1 MTAAGA
7 EAVCFEIPACHH
19 AESDRSLYARVS
31 RRDKGRPMCLTRFAA
46 LVSLLL
52 SCAVLLL
59 NAYHHKAADY
69 QHTSAGGDSM
79 GSVQQK
85 QQQIGNNPSA
95 HLTAPDSFNHS
106 KRVYLEWEYNL
117 GLAHLIGFK
126 YQDGDLIVLKDGMYK
141 VYLQITFR
149 RPGHFV
155 CSEEDSVFILTQ
167 KVILFAKSYHKNRD
181 LLTASDTVDCIP
193 KSNDCQP
200 PGSEGSGTQYWEK
213 SPCTSGVFALKAGD
227 RLRVRLG
234 DRYHELMLLQED
246 RTFFGAHLI

>member
-7 EAVCFEIPACHH
+7 EAVCFEIPGCHH

-69 QHTSAGGDSM
+69 Q
-79 GSVQQK
+79 
-85 QQQIGNNPSA
+85 
-95 HLTAPDSFNHS
+95 
-106 KRVYLEWEYNL
+106 
-117 GLAHLIGFK
+117 

-167 KVILFAKSYHKNRD
+167 KVILFAKSYQKNRD